1 MELYNL
7 IHTYSEKF
15 IPVFIR
21 VAVIISFIPFIGSR
35 MTPIVVR
42 AGLAIALT
50 LLLLPVVNVN
60 IENPVKAIF
69 EAIFIGAAIGLIA
82 RIIIGAVETA
92 AQWMDLQMGMGLAA
106 VFNPLL
112 GGQFGPLSIFYSL
125 LAMGLFFILD
135 IHHYFIEGI
144 VRSFNVSDIQYAGI
158 FNAVLQL
165 NSILFPLALKIAAP
179 VILVHML
186 IYISMG
192 FLSKVFPQAN
202 IFFVSFP
209 LLIMSGLFFAAL
221 SMPLVLTV
229 VSRAFM
235 NVRDAIMVF
244 TR

>member
-42 AGLAIALT
+42 AGLAIAMT

-112 GGQFGPLSIFYSL
+112 GGQFGPLSIFYSML
-125 LAMGLFFILD
+125 SMGLFFILD
-135 IHHYFIEGI
+135 LHHYFIEGI